1 MLDNLGQ
8 EPSQQEILERI
19 KNIGAEPEPA
29 PTGVN
34 VDDSA
39 DDEEYEVV
47 EELEEEAEE
56 VHEEDEEELFYE
68 LDGEEVSLNQL
79 KEWKNNGLMQSDYT
93 RKTQALADERKAL
106 EAKLSKINE
115 MESQFNDKISALDAL
130 LGNEEAE
137 IDWEE
142 LAEHDPSEYLRKQRA
157 IEAKRTKL
165 NEAKSIKEKRKQD
178 KMSAESQKLLDS
190 MPAWSDPTVQEKEY
204 SLSLKALGD
213 IGFTTDDLASESM
226 LDHRLYILANKA
238 AKYDELQ
245 SKKPTVKKK
254 VAKAPKTVRAVKG
267 KSKGRSSEMDEAK
280 ARLSKSGSKQDAL
293 AALKLLYK

>member
-1 MLDNLGQ
+1 MPDR
-8 EPSQQEILERI
+8 QEILERI
-19 KNIGAEPEPA
+19 KSMGTEPEPA
-29 PTGVN
+29 PTDTDA
-34 VDDSA
+34 DDSA
-39 DDEEYEVV
+39 DDDEEEIV
-47 EELEEEAEE
+47 EELEEETEE

-79 KEWKNNGLMQSDYT
+79 REWKNNGLMQSDYT
-93 RKTQALADERKAL
+93 RKTQVLADERKAL

-157 IEAKRTKL
+157 IEAKRAKL
-165 NEAKSIKEKRKQD
+165 DEAKSVKEKRLQD
-178 KMSAESQKLLDS
+178 KMKVESEKLLDS
-190 MPAWSDPTVQEKEY
+190 MPAWSDPKVLEKEY
-204 SLSLKALGD
+204 NLSLKALGD
-213 IGFTTDDLASESM
+213 IGFTSDDLASESM
-226 LDHRLYILANKA
+226 IDHRLYVLSSKA

-267 KSKGRSSEMDEAK
+267 KAKGRPTEMEEAK
-280 ARLSKSGSKQDAL
+280 AKLKRTGSKADAL

>member
-39 DDEEYEVV
+39 DDYEEEVV
-47 EELEEEAEE
+47 DELEEETEE
-56 VHEEDEEELFYE
+56 VHEDDEELFYE

-79 KEWKNNGLMQSDYT
+79 KEWKNNGLMQSDYS
-93 RKTQALADERKAL
+93 RKTMKLAEERKAL

-142 LAEHDPSEYLRKQRA
+142 LAEHDPSEYLRKQRV
-157 IEAKRTKL
+157 IEAKRAKL
-165 NEAKSIKEKRKQD
+165 NEAKSVKEKRKQD
-178 KMSAESQKLLDS
+178 RVAAESQKLLDS
-190 MPAWSDPTVQEKEY
+190 MPTWSDPVVQEKEY
-204 SLSLKALGD
+204 GLSLKALGD
-213 IGFTTDDLASESM
+213 IGYTADDLASESM

-254 VAKAPKTVRAVKG
+254 VAKAPKTVRAVRG